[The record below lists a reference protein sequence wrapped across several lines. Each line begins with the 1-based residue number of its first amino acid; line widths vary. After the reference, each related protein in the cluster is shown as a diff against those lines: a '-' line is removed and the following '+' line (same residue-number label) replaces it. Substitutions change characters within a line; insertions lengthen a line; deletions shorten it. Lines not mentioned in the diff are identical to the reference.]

1 MFVIRTR
8 LLILALMLGG
18 AIVFVVQNQELVSL
32 VFFGKGQTFQL
43 PIAVWILLFSTAGA
57 LTSLFL
63 QFLNFQQRPTQL
75 RRYAPEPK
83 PYSPRSRRQETTQ
96 ERDRP
101 SDARQVPT
109 PKPTPTPAA
118 ESDWETTGEKGD
130 WNTEESAPESTAKRE
145 NFDRSLKEDE
155 SKTFEVKQEP
165 KTASRSGSVYSYG
178 YREPKDKGVGKTEQ
192 VYDANYRV
200 ITPPYRQNAE
210 QQTDEDESD
219 QDWI

>member
-8 LLILALMLGG
+8 LLILMLMLGG

-32 VFFGKGQTFQL
+32 VFFGRDQTLQL
-43 PIAVWILLFSTAGA
+43 PIAVWILLFSAAGA

-63 QFLNFQQRPTQL
+63 QFLNFQRRATPK
-75 RRYAPEPK
+75 RRYAPEPE
-83 PYSPRSRRQETTQ
+83 PYSPRPHRQETTQ

-101 SDARQVPT
+101 SDARQAPI
-109 PKPTPTPAA
+109 PKPAPTPAA

-130 WNTEESAPESTAKRE
+130 WNTEESTAKGE

-155 SKTFEVKQEP
+155 SKTFEVQQEP

>member
-1 MFVIRTR
+1 M
-8 LLILALMLGG
+8 
-18 AIVFVVQNQELVSL
+18 
-32 VFFGKGQTFQL
+32 
-43 PIAVWILLFSTAGA
+43 
-57 LTSLFL
+57 
-63 QFLNFQQRPTQL
+63 
-75 RRYAPEPK
+75 
-83 PYSPRSRRQETTQ
+83 
-96 ERDRP
+96 
-101 SDARQVPT
+101 PT

-130 WNTEESAPESTAKRE
+130 WNTEESAAKRE

-155 SKTFEVKQEP
+155 SKTFEVPQEP

-219 QDWI
+219 QDWIWARNSPLRSQLLKTMLQIVKGEQIKSNQSPMISKS